1 MGDRTEDEALCVSV
15 SPNMFGDML
24 VAFVG
29 GAGRGIACS
38 VQIARHYRHVSS
50 SARQPFVPEDGK

>member
-1 MGDRTEDEALCVSV
+1 MGVRTEDEALCVSV

-24 VAFVG
+24 LAFMGAEG
-29 GAGRGIACS
+29 GGIACS
-38 VQIARHYRHVSS
+38 VQIARHDRHVSS